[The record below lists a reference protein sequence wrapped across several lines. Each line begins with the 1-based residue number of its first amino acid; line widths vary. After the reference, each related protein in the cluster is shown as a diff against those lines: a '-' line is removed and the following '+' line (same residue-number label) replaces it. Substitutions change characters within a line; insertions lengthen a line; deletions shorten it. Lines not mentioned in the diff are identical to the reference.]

1 MRFFF
6 FFTELRTPHVLREP
20 GASRA
25 STQSRDPADGDGS
38 RAMHWTSFISV
49 LCGCW
54 AVSTSYSRKFGTG
67 QKKIKEVLKQCD
79 VWSNSGELMPWR
91 HGRWLHACPNALLNA
106 LDKKRKHWWQ
116 SDETLKDFRFYIPF
130 SRSRIRQCPNGDR
143 LLSGVAVVHE
153 GRHLHDRVA
162 IWTRTGSG
170 VEQRQQVGRL
180 PRSSPR

>member
-1 MRFFF
+1 MNAQIQQSYVKTNNQICNAVFFF
-6 FFTELRTPHVLREP
+6 FFSELRTPHVLREP

-49 LCGCW
+49 LCGW

-106 LDKKRKHWWQ
+106 LDKKKTLMAKWWNF
-116 SDETLKDFRFYIPF
+116 E
-130 SRSRIRQCPNGDR
+130 R
-143 LLSGVAVVHE
+143 LSFLYTF
-153 GRHLHDRVA
+153 L
-162 IWTRTGSG
+162 
-170 VEQRQQVGRL
+170 
-180 PRSSPR
+180 